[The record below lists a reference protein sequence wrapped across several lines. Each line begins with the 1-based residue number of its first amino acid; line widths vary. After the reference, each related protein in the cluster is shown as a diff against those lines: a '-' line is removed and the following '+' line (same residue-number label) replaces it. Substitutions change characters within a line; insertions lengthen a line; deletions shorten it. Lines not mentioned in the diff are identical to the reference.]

1 VFAKQFASEPYVVN
15 QKRCMM
21 RRPTIAA
28 IVTLALLSTA
38 AVIGQSSDARIDG
51 FFTEFTADW
60 VRTNPNLATSTRYF
74 TGDEQ
79 DRLDR
84 QLTPQTDAYKR
95 SRIRLARQGLTQLAQ
110 FDRTK
115 LTNVQRV
122 SADLMQWQLQTV
134 VDEEKY
140 LDFTF
145 PLEQM
150 NGVNVGLVETLTVR
164 YPILSERG
172 AENYIAA
179 LGQVGTRMEEAIAE
193 SRRLAAGNTIPPRF
207 ILQATMKQMQA
218 FVEASPAQNPFVA
231 IFAQKMAAVKS
242 ISDARREEL
251 RAQAESI
258 VATQVYPAWK
268 KGYSLLESQL
278 PRSTDDA
285 GLWHLKGGDAAY
297 AYFLHRFT
305 TTNLT
310 ADQIHEIGLKRVA
323 EIEAQ
328 MDSLLRKLGRADGS
342 VKDRIDKL
350 SIDLRYPNPTSEASR
365 AQIMVDIDGIIRDA
379 ERRAALLF
387 DIRPK
392 APVVAQAFPTFREAN
407 AAANY
412 NSPAPDGSR
421 PGTFQY
427 PRRLDKMTTFGL
439 RSVVYHETVP
449 GHHFQIALQVE
460 NKSLPRFRQIG
471 AFGGISALVEGWGL
485 YAERLAAESGW
496 YGDDVE
502 GELGQL
508 NSELFRARRLVVD
521 TGLHAKHWTRQQAI
535 DYGIETSEVERYT
548 VYPGQACSYM
558 IGELKL
564 IELRDKAKKALGDKF
579 SLREWHNVVL
589 TAGTLPLDLLE
600 RQVDAYIRAA
610 GGKI

>member
-1 VFAKQFASEPYVVN
+1 
-15 QKRCMM
+15 M
-21 RRPTIAA
+21 RRPTIVAVA
-28 IVTLALLSTA
+28 ILALLSTA
-38 AVIGQSSDARIDG
+38 VVTGQSPEARIDT
-51 FFTEFTADW
+51 FFTNFTAEW
-60 VRTNPNLATSTRYF
+60 VRANPSLATSTRYF

-79 DRLDR
+79 DRLDS
-84 QLTPQTDAYKR
+84 QLTPQTEAYKR
-95 SRIRLARQGLTQLAQ
+95 SRIRVARQGLAQLAQ
-110 FDRTK
+110 FDRAK
-115 LTNVQRV
+115 LSDVRRV

-140 LDFTF
+140 LDYTF

-207 ILQATMKQMQA
+207 ILHATVKQMQG
-218 FVEASPAQNPFVA
+218 FVEASPAQNPFVT

-242 ISDARREEL
+242 ISDARREGL
-251 RAQAESI
+251 RAQAENI

-285 GLWHLKGGDAAY
+285 GLWRLKGGDAAY

-305 TTNLT
+305 TTTLT

-328 MDSLLRKLGRADGS
+328 MDSLLRKLGRTDGS
-342 VKDRIDKL
+342 VQDRIDKL
-350 SIDLRYPNPTSEASR
+350 SVDMRYPNPTSEASR
-365 AQIMVDIDGIIRDA
+365 AQIMADIDGIIRDA

-392 APVVAQAFPTFREAN
+392 AAVVAQAFPAFREAN

-427 PRRLDKMTTFGL
+427 PRRLDKMTMFGL

-460 NKSLPRFRQIG
+460 NKALPRFRQIG

-496 YGDDVE
+496 YGDDVA
-502 GELGQL
+502 GQLGQL
-508 NSELFRARRLVVD
+508 NFELFRARRLVVD

-535 DYGIETSEVERYT
+535 DYGIEVSEVERYT

-579 SLREWHNVVL
+579 SLREWHNMVL

-610 GGKI
+610 GGRI